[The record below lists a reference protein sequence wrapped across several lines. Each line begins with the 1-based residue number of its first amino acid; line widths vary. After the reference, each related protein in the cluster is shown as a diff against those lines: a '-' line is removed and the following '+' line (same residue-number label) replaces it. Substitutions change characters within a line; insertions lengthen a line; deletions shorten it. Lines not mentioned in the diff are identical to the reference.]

1 METQPQQQQQQQQ
14 EQQAQ
19 QQCHCTVWRLANKRR
34 EQLKDGTY
42 VYCPADGSLSDY
54 SLRPTQV
61 YIARRWLQAL
71 TYVKGTFALARS

>member
-1 METQPQQQQQQQQ
+1 METQPQQQQ

-34 EQLKDGTY
+34 EQLKYGTY
-42 VYCPADGSLSDY
+42 VYCPPADESLSDY

-71 TYVKGTFALARS
+71 TYAKGTFALARF